1 MTTLA
6 VAPELAS
13 SIARQ
18 RTSASSAALAAAD
31 AGNVASRV
39 NRWAT
44 KLLMATTRP
53 CGPRV
58 RSGNAAL
65 TNSWNDVA
73 MIAKDRSSPARGNCA
88 KPRRS
93 GIGQVAGG
101 PRDPGAGALTV
112 RGHCFQS
119 LGPCRVGPLSMQH
132 QALVPG
138 RQPAR
143 DRGSDPDSASGD
155 D

>member
-1 MTTLA
+1 VDDRIDA
-6 VAPELAS
+6 SERVARRANQL
-13 SIARQ
+13 
-18 RTSASSAALAAAD
+18 
-31 AGNVASRV
+31 G
-39 NRWAT
+39 
-44 KLLMATTRP
+44 
-53 CGPRV
+53 C
-58 RSGNAAL
+58 
-65 TNSWNDVA
+65 
-73 MIAKDRSSPARGNCA
+73 
-88 KPRRS
+88 RS

-143 DRGSDPDSASGD
+143 DRGSDPDPASGD

>member
-65 TNSWNDVA
+65 TNSWNAVA
-73 MIAKDRSSPARGNCA
+73 ITANDRSSPPGC
-88 KPRRS
+88 RS

-112 RGHCFQS
+112 RGHCLQS
-119 LGPCRVGPLSMQH
+119 LGPCRVGPLSVQH
-132 QALVPG
+132 QA
-138 RQPAR
+138 
-143 DRGSDPDSASGD
+143 
-155 D
+155 